1 MHRHHVDRVRRHRV
15 KTALLAPVLLVVV
28 AAGLTACEVGVD
40 CNGTVYFSGADLSGT
55 DQSGKQ
61 LKQCDLSGIDFSGA
75 DFTGASLGNADL
87 TGANLSGAT
96 FDGADLKNAILV
108 GADVA
113 GAEFGSV
120 DNVLVSSGGV
130 VGTPASLPVNWRL
143 TGGFFVGP
151 GVNLVGADLSGV
163 DLSHTNLTY
172 AFLTDANLAGADLR
186 YTTLTN
192 STLAGA
198 ALGDATLGH
207 VTSGAI
213 EGTPAS
219 LPAGWQLVAGTLV
232 GPDTDDGESQV
243 VCPEGQACSSP
254 PVTTGGATVSA
265 SFGPGGRAVTLALSL
280 NPSDAPAF
288 SCDAYPQPP
297 DAPIIEFY
305 FTGGDASDRVGTL
318 TATYESE
325 SEPDLSEYQVCWAAP
340 YPFVARDGAY
350 LAPAQVQGV
359 KPDTGEPLYVGVLA
373 DCDLGNGY
381 FLSAPC
387 VSNVS
392 WEYTS
397 GVTVEVSTTG
407 ADPWRY

>member
-1 MHRHHVDRVRRHRV
+1 MHRHHVRRVRRDRFR
-15 KTALLAPVLLVVV
+15 TALLAPVLLVVV
-28 AAGLTACEVGVD
+28 AAGLSACEIGVD
-40 CNGTVYFSGADLSGT
+40 CDGEVYFAGANLSGT

-61 LKQCDLSGIDFSGA
+61 LMQCDLSGINFAGA
-75 DFTGASLGNADL
+75 SFADASLGNADL
-87 TGANLSGAT
+87 TGADLSGAD

-108 GADVA
+108 GTNVA
-113 GAEFGSV
+113 GAEFGAV

-130 VGTPASLPVNWRL
+130 TGTPASLPVNWTL

-163 DLSHTNLTY
+163 DLSSTNLTF

-186 YTTLTN
+186 YTTLTD
-192 STLAGA
+192 STLEGA
-198 ALGDATLGH
+198 ALGSATLDH
-207 VTSGAI
+207 VTSGGI
-213 EGTPAS
+213 EGTPES
-219 LPAGWQLVAGTLV
+219 LPDGWQLIDGTLV
-232 GPDTDDGESQV
+232 GPETTDGETQV
-243 VCPEGQACSSP
+243 TCPEGQSCSSAP
-254 PVTTGGATVSA
+254 ITRNGTTVSA
-265 SFGPGGRAVTLALSL
+265 SFGPGGSAVTLALSI

-297 DAPIIEFY
+297 NVPIIEFY
-305 FTGGDASDRVGTL
+305 FTGGDASDRLGTL

-325 SEPDLSEYQVCWAAP
+325 AEPDLSQYQVCWAAP
-340 YPFVARDGAY
+340 YPFVAQDDGL

-359 KPDTGEPLYVGVLA
+359 KPGTGEPLYVGVLA

-387 VSNVS
+387 ISDIS

-397 GVTVEVSTTG
+397 GVTVAITTTG